1 MKKFISVLFALS
13 MLLTFPGMAYVAD
26 SKPDDYGLSAVGTT
40 GRPVLVDE
48 YSTARAQVSV
58 YCSGDTY
65 FAITAID
72 AGRIELGFTQEGGPA
87 HSLWLTTEDLQ
98 STAATAYPPQS
109 TVMGARFVD
118 AVIEYGKNNAEKST
132 QIQIYEEYISEPQ
145 LETGAPTSDRDLLL
159 AQLEDIYGSAHI
171 GYDWTG
177 KSSVSY
183 QGNTYYFKENLDY
196 YVGTNSL
203 YYHFEAGISFGGL
216 AITLFSKHVQAA
228 LSVIAAVLG
237 IPVTI
242 DTIFTCGGKLLRYG
256 AGVQYC
262 RYVLVNGKGPYD
274 ECYKSIEYWGWAET
288 GVYYTAR
295 LLETG
300 TGYTPTESVFNSYIM
315 QRDRACANY
324 F

>member
-1 MKKFISVLFALS
+1 MKKFVSVLLALS

-58 YCSGDTY
+58 YCSGDMH

-72 AGRIELGFTQEGGPA
+72 DGQIELAFTQEKGTVR
-87 HSLWLTTEDLQ
+87 SLWLTTEDLQ
-98 STAATAYPPQS
+98 GTAATAYLPQS
-109 TVMGARFVD
+109 TVMSDSFVD

-145 LETGAPTSDRDLLL
+145 LEARAPTSDRELLL
-159 AQLEDIYGSAHI
+159 AQLEDIYGSTHI

-177 KSSVSY
+177 KSSVLY

-196 YVGTNSL
+196 YVAA
-203 YYHFEAGISFGGL
+203 AGIGSKFKVGMTIANL
-216 AITLFSKHVQAA
+216 AIAIFGDVIPGAVRTIA
-228 LSVIAAVLG
+228 SVLNHSIDADTVL
-237 IPVTI
+237 TR
-242 DTIFTCGGKLLRYG
+242 GGELLRYN

-262 RYVLVNGKGPYD
+262 RYVLINGKGPYD
-274 ECYKSIEYWGWAET
+274 ECYKSVEYWGLAEA

>member
-72 AGRIELGFTQEGGPA
+72 DGRIELAFTQEGGPA

-196 YVGTNSL
+196 YVGTSGFD
-203 YYHFEAGISFGGL
+203 YRFEAGVTLGGIITGLLNKNIL
-216 AITLFSKHVQAA
+216 AK
-228 LSVIAAVLG
+228 LSVIASVLSIPAVANA
-237 IPVTI
+237 IITR
-242 DTIFTCGGKLLRYG
+242 GGKLLRYN
-256 AGVQYC
+256 ANVLYT
-262 RYVLVNGKGPYD
+262 RYVLINGKGPYN
-274 ECYKSIEYWGWAET
+274 ECYKSIEYWGWAEA
-288 GVYYTAR
+288 GVYNTAR
-295 LLETG
+295 LQETG